1 MAAPKFNTNVIQQNT
16 PGLTYATPKAMPA
29 KFNNFGAAVKMSDTF
44 IKEGVKLDKSL
55 TLNEVD
61 AAAKDLA
68 DEYRNNSITN
78 QSFLFN
84 EAQEIQNNMNVAS
97 DEEKLEYQV
106 QLDEV
111 MSKLN
116 NAKTQGRMTPEE
128 FKMRVMQK
136 TNEISNNNP
145 AYADEIAA
153 KMNKVMGNTGTNDLL
168 TMDSASYKAQADA
181 RAAEIKIMNTQLTE
195 WGYATVGIDDEQRY
209 ADYIVTSQLERE
221 YKMSELLVNRNLQ
234 MTEAQKLNF
243 QSSIEA
249 KGGIEAV
256 GSNVWQGTYLSMK
269 RNMADTT
276 IGNEEKYLNHL
287 KMIAD
292 AEAILDNTLALLP
305 ANPRY
310 TKYFDRQIAKID
322 KLKVDA
328 KDLLDGSYDA
338 KYWQNK
344 ANSVSNKDKYEMFLD
359 GMYPERLAYVE
370 KQASIME
377 KLQNNTIYRPND
389 AQAKMMTESITKVFE
404 TYIGT
409 DGKKSNPN
417 LPSVQEL
424 LKGNL
429 IKSIPMVNKESM
441 ELLKDGENLGP
452 IGGYFNDLF
461 LQNEVLT
468 GNKRIS
474 DLDQRLRKMSYSI
487 NPEVFED
494 LLVNNSDFKT
504 SSDNALSF
512 YQQVITQEISQ
523 IAAEES
529 TVDSFSIQENGIVN
543 VTSQSPLL
551 PIIPRLNTYIQYKA
565 KTEGLSRKEAA
576 KKYLTEDF
584 FSTSTPVNEV
594 RTWTLEEARAAPEG
608 SVDDNDLVIDENG
621 NARRSGE

>member
-1 MAAPKFNTNVIQQNT
+1 MAAPKFNTNVIQQNA

-29 KFNNFGAAVKMSDTF
+29 KFNNFGAAVKMADTF

-234 MTEAQKLNF
+234 MTEAQKLKF

-249 KGGIEAV
+249 NGGIEKI
-256 GSNVWQGTYLSMK
+256 GSTVWQGTYLEMK

-276 IGNEEKYLNHL
+276 IGNEDKYLNHL

-292 AEAILDNTLALLP
+292 AEAILDKTLALLP

-310 TKYFDRQIAKID
+310 TKYFDRQIVKIE

-359 GMYPERLAYVE
+359 GMYP
-370 KQASIME
+370 
-377 KLQNNTIYRPND
+377 
-389 AQAKMMTESITKVFE
+389 
-404 TYIGT
+404 
-409 DGKKSNPN
+409 
-417 LPSVQEL
+417 
-424 LKGNL
+424 
-429 IKSIPMVNKESM
+429 
-441 ELLKDGENLGP
+441 
-452 IGGYFNDLF
+452 
-461 LQNEVLT
+461 
-468 GNKRIS
+468 
-474 DLDQRLRKMSYSI
+474 
-487 NPEVFED
+487 
-494 LLVNNSDFKT
+494 
-504 SSDNALSF
+504 
-512 YQQVITQEISQ
+512 
-523 IAAEES
+523 
-529 TVDSFSIQENGIVN
+529 
-543 VTSQSPLL
+543 
-551 PIIPRLNTYIQYKA
+551 
-565 KTEGLSRKEAA
+565 
-576 KKYLTEDF
+576 
-584 FSTSTPVNEV
+584 
-594 RTWTLEEARAAPEG
+594 
-608 SVDDNDLVIDENG
+608 
-621 NARRSGE
+621 